1 MVFIT
6 YDQAVQHLRIGTED
20 EDDVRLKIEQAE
32 AIVLT
37 YLASSTTGSWTEEQ
51 ACLIQAAVLMQLA
64 ELYRFRG
71 DDPSTDWRE
80 AMNTGNYLTPAI
92 RRVLYPLRKSVVA

>member
-6 YDQAVQHLRIGTED
+6 YEQATAHLKIGTED
-20 EDDVRLKIEQAE
+20 EDDVLLKIEQAE

-37 YLASSTTGSWTEEQ
+37 YLASSNGTWTESQ
-51 ACLIQAAVLMQLA
+51 TSVIQAAVLMQLA

-71 DDPSTDWRE
+71 DDPTTDWRE
-80 AMNTGNYLTPAI
+80 ALNTGNYLSPAV
-92 RRVLYPLRKSVVA
+92 RRLLYPLRKSVVA